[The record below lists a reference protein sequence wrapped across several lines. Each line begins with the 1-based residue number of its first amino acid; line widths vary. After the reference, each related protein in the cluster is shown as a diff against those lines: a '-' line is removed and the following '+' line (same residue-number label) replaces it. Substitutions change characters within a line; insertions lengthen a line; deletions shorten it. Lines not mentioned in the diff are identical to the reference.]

1 VSYRQHRYDP
11 FAASTPGRPLR
22 PFNGVQ
28 WLGVAFETLA
38 ILWLLLHAAQQF
50 GWLVLTWEVEVQPAT
65 LFALLGMPFINSR
78 READTPIEDEE
89 QRRLNR
95 KWLLWTAA
103 LTGLVAAILMIAEV
117 VR

>member
-1 VSYRQHRYDP
+1 MSYRQNHYDP
-11 FAASTPGRPLR
+11 FAASIPGCPLR
-22 PFNGVQ
+22 PFNWVQ
-28 WLGVAFETLA
+28 WLGVGSETLA
-38 ILWLLLHAAQQF
+38 ILWLLLHAAQKF
-50 GWLVLTWEVEVQPAT
+50 GWLTLTWEVEVQPAT
-65 LFALLGMPFINSR
+65 LFALLGMPMINSR

-103 LTGLVAAILMIAEV
+103 LTGLVAAILLIAEV